1 LSKLSRVES
10 YIKSHLDIL
19 ISLLVSIVVVSLI
32 LLSVN
37 PVIIYKKL
45 SLDTVFLTVYGVL
58 LGLLIT
64 AYSIILSTIPS
75 MPKELLET
83 DAYKRINSVFFYSII
98 INVGFVLISIL
109 ALFLS
114 GLEIIYWI
122 ALTQI
127 IVSVFLTSII
137 FLIVIYLRELFL
149 AFRYNTI
156 RK

>member
-1 LSKLSRVES
+1 MSKLSRVES

-64 AYSIILSTIPS
+64 AYSITLSTIPS

>member
-1 LSKLSRVES
+1 MSKLSRVES